1 MHITMEKRTVLYM
14 LDPMPHNSPFD
25 INMAIDANYDVILPF
40 SNVKLEEINGLTQ
53 DAVFSRG
60 PQGTKNT
67 GMFFGGRDIGLAM
80 QMMEAAKKAMVPPF
94 QVSVMADPSGGFT
107 TAAALVALVE
117 KELKEKHGCDLNGL
131 KAVVFGGTGPVGL
144 ATGVIAALCGAEATI
159 VDHASLDNALEKA
172 ATYERM
178 FDAKLEGTCAA
189 SEADKTH
196 LLHDADVVFCTAR
209 AGVQVLKA
217 ATLAEARKL
226 KVAGDVNAVP
236 PLGIDGIK
244 LKDLGV
250 PLKHAVNSPGAV
262 GIGALAIGDFK
273 YKLQHALLKD
283 LLNQEDPLFVDFREA
298 FAAARKLLAA

>member
-1 MHITMEKRTVLYM
+1 MEKRTVLYM

-25 INMAIDANYDVILPF
+25 INMAIDANYDVVLPI
-40 SNVKLEEINGLTQ
+40 NHVKLEEIYGLTQ
-53 DAVFSRG
+53 DAIFSRG

-67 GMFFGGRDIGLAM
+67 GMFIGGRDIGLAM
-80 QMMEAAKKAMVPPF
+80 QMMDAARKAMVPPF

-117 KELKEKHGCDLNGL
+117 RELQQKHGCNLQGL
-131 KAVVFGGTGPVGL
+131 KSVVFGGTGPVGL
-144 ATGVIAALCGAEATI
+144 ATGVIAALCGAESTI

-172 ATYERM
+172 THYSRL
-178 FDAKLEGTCAA
+178 FDTQLEGTCAA
-189 SEADKTH
+189 SEADKVH
-196 LLHDADVVFCTAR
+196 LLHEADVVFCCAR

-217 ATLAEARKL
+217 PVLAEARKL

-236 PLGIDGIK
+236 PLGIDGIQ

-250 PLKHAVNSPGAV
+250 PLKHAVTSPGAV

-283 LLNQEDPLFVDFREA
+283 LLNKEQPLFVDFREA
-298 FAAARKLLAA
+298 FAEARKLLAR

>member
-1 MHITMEKRTVLYM
+1 MEKRTVIYM

-25 INMAIDANYDVILPF
+25 INLAIDANYDVVLPI
-40 SNVKLEEINGLTQ
+40 SNVKLEEVNALTQ
-53 DAVFSRG
+53 DIIFSRG
-60 PQGTKNT
+60 PQSTKNT
-67 GMFFGGRDIGLAM
+67 GMFIGGRDIGLAV

-117 KELKEKHGCDLNGL
+117 RELKEKHGCDLKGL
-131 KAVVFGGTGPVGL
+131 RALVFGGTGPVGL
-144 ATGVIAALCGAEATI
+144 ATGVIASLCGAEVTI
-159 VDHASLDNALEKA
+159 IDRASLDNALEKA
-172 ATYERM
+172 NTYNRLLGAT
-178 FDAKLEGTCAA
+178 LEGTYAA

-217 ATLAEARKL
+217 ATLAEAKKL

-244 LKDLGV
+244 LQDQGV
-250 PLKHAVNSPGAV
+250 PLKYAVNSPGAV

-273 YKLQHALLKD
+273 YKLQHALLKA
-283 LLNQEDPLFVDFREA
+283 LLNQDEPLFVDFREA
-298 FAAARKLLAA
+298 FAAARKLLVG